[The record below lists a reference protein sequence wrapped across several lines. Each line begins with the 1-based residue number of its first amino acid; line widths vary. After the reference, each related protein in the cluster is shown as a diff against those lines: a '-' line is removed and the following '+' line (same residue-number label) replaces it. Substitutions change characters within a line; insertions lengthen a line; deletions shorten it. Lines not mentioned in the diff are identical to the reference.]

1 MHRVNGYGWT
11 VLTALSCQVLQLHA
25 RKSKTRKLGRA
36 RVPTRNNTRKESACT
51 QHSVHTVVGTS
62 VTQLRL
68 ILELWQRPPTIA
80 PCPCRGC
87 PAGLGHNSSTIVG
100 RCCHNSKLTFKV
112 SRAFCNN
119 ISTFAA
125 VKPGGG
131 FGATKSIS
139 LRQNY
144 LRVFCFCLFIVVL
157 LQFKKRADL
166 MLWRRSSL
174 WRMQIGYWSRG
185 CKTDERQMQRSLFTV
200 TKYGSCKSGIV
211 ASTAIDSRT
220 VAAKPHWAIFRQ

>member
-11 VLTALSCQVLQLHA
+11 VLIALSCQVLQLHA
-25 RKSKTRKLGRA
+25 RKSKTRKLERA

-51 QHSVHTVVGTS
+51 QQSVHTVVGTS
-62 VTQLRL
+62 ATQLRL

-87 PAGLGHNSSTIVG
+87 PVG
-100 RCCHNSKLTFKV
+100 QVTTVRLSLAVAVTMRNLCL

-131 FGATKSIS
+131 FGATKSIY

-157 LQFKKRADL
+157 LQLQK
-166 MLWRRSSL
+166 
-174 WRMQIGYWSRG
+174 SRPDAL
-185 CKTDERQMQRSLFTV
+185 TPL
-200 TKYGSCKSGIV
+200 V
-211 ASTAIDSRT
+211 AFMYANWLLVSRL
-220 VAAKPHWAIFRQ
+220 QN